1 MAWKKVENVSQEMG
15 HIIEKLKD
23 ENISLK
29 FDTSVLESYIKQVSE
44 LHFKIEKLFVEKTP
58 EEIELEKPTDKED
71 EKSKY
76 QMTPAQLERQRLI
89 QSTFKL
95 DLRNQCLKM
104 CYTVVAL
111 KVMVGELF
119 VSPTSQN
126 MGNFLKKGQLVYGR
140 LIDVVFKL
148 DHIDAEDTG
157 KQYLNLS
164 DLLIDKRL
172 NEKHEVIKIIWSD
185 MSDPDIVQGKDWNSI
200 MDAIQKD
207 INQLFNDYKFKRL
220 VKHIEEMYED
230 QNSTTLINID
240 QIFFIDKFKNDQ
252 SPWMEISNKIKQD
265 IQNSEL
271 LKDKIDNLN
280 IKNNQHL
287 KKLI

>member
-1 MAWKKVENVSQEMG
+1 
-15 HIIEKLKD
+15 
-23 ENISLK
+23 
-29 FDTSVLESYIKQVSE
+29 
-44 LHFKIEKLFVEKTP
+44 
-58 EEIELEKPTDKED
+58 
-71 EKSKY
+71 
-76 QMTPAQLERQRLI
+76 
-89 QSTFKL
+89 
-95 DLRNQCLKM
+95 M

-185 MSDPDIVQGKDWNSI
+185 MSDPDIV
-200 MDAIQKD
+200 
-207 INQLFNDYKFKRL
+207 
-220 VKHIEEMYED
+220 
-230 QNSTTLINID
+230 
-240 QIFFIDKFKNDQ
+240 
-252 SPWMEISNKIKQD
+252 
-265 IQNSEL
+265 
-271 LKDKIDNLN
+271 
-280 IKNNQHL
+280 
-287 KKLI
+287 